1 MDTIFFYR
9 NESVAKTFLA
19 QIASTYMHATVA
31 KNIDSFHAF
40 ILPYK
45 AVRHTNIHA
54 ILYCFDTVGN
64 FALVNFLELIS
75 FLADPTYGSECCKS
89 NYAIIDDYARAT
101 SMEAAITQ
109 YDRLLA

>member
-1 MDTIFFYR
+1 MHLFCHTKLCDIPIFMLFY
-9 NESVAKTFLA
+9 T
-19 QIASTYMHATVA
+19 ASIQW
-31 KNIDSFHAF
+31 K
-40 ILPYK
+40 IL
-45 AVRHTNIHA
+45 HLLI
-54 ILYCFDTVGN
+54 
-64 FALVNFLELIS
+64 FLELIS